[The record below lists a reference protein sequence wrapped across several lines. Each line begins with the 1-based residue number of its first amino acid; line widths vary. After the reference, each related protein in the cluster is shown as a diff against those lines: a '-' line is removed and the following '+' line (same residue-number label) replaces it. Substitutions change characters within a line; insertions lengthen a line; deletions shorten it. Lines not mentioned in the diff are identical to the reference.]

1 MLAAKIVVIQTKSV
15 QKSIANSCKRFLV
28 RKLFDYNKEKPQ
40 AYTLFTVID
49 RAAVPIVKMRDLLTD
64 IKVDISFNMESGVTS
79 VSLIKEFIRQFPALP
94 YLVLLL
100 KQFLL
105 QRSVFSR

>member
-1 MLAAKIVVIQTKSV
+1 
-15 QKSIANSCKRFLV
+15 
-28 RKLFDYNKEKPQ
+28 
-40 AYTLFTVID
+40 
-49 RAAVPIVKMRDLLTD
+49 MRDLLTD

-79 VSLIKEFIRQFPALP
+79 VALIKEFMHEFPCLP

-105 QRSVFSR
+105 QRLVTDFNPNSLLTQYLGT

>member
-1 MLAAKIVVIQTKSV
+1 
-15 QKSIANSCKRFLV
+15 
-28 RKLFDYNKEKPQ
+28 
-40 AYTLFTVID
+40 
-49 RAAVPIVKMRDLLTD
+49 MRDLLTD

-79 VSLIKEFIRQFPALP
+79 VALIKEFMHEFPCLP

-105 QRSVFSR
+105 QRLVQYTVLYYIIYIHICNIYIVNVGILVRV